1 MSSLKFMVEQL
12 HNFSDDMVLDAP
24 KSMDDRWDIVAKA
37 PKSAMVVFTGGGNN
51 GPPRPTLDFQT
62 AVAMLDKLLAER
74 FNLKMHM
81 EERMINAYV
90 LSAGKPKM
98 KAADPNARTRY
109 HEGPATADPK
119 ADPRNKAPILARLV
133 TVENMTMAQFAE
145 KLQDI
150 APGYIHSPV
159 LDATGLAGS
168 FDFTLSFSP
177 AGAFRSGG
185 DGAAPKA
192 ASDDVADPSGAV
204 TLPEAID
211 KQLGLKLEQKKRMV
225 QVLVI
230 DHVEA
235 KPTDN

>member
-1 MSSLKFMVEQL
+1 MVTQL
-12 HNFSDDMVLDAP
+12 HNFSADMVLDAP

-62 AVAMLDKLLAER
+62 AIAMLDKLLAER

-81 EERMINAYV
+81 EERMMSAYV

-109 HEGPATADPK
+109 HEGPAAADPK
-119 ADPRNKAPILARLV
+119 VDPRNKAPVLARLV

-159 LDATGLAGS
+159 LDTTGLTGS
-168 FDFTLSFSP
+168 YDFTLSFSP
-177 AGAFRSGG
+177 AGAFQGGGRGG
-185 DGAAPKA
+185 DGAAAAPRP

-235 KPTDN
+235 KPTEN